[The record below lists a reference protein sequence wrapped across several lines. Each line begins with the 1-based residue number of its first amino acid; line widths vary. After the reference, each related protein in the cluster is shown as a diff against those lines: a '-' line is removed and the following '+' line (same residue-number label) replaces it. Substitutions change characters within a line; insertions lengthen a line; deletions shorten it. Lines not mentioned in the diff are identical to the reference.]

1 MSALKYC
8 FHRLIILT
16 ILATSSLAIAAEQA
30 VDFSALR
37 AERAKAIDEIDTLR
51 AKVRELEEEARVIG
65 INPAGI
71 RGYIDQ
77 TTAELSRLKQQVE
90 TLKKAPGN
98 DERINFINAQIST
111 QELGLTRA
119 KRDKDERDRVDKVQ
133 AETTAK
139 LRAAESSLVVVE
151 TKISELLARDV
162 VAQKFKGDI
171 SLYFAAVIGLMV
183 ILFFGVI
190 FYDETVRTVVF
201 AGPTAIQFVTLFSI
215 IIAIIL
221 FGITGILGDKE
232 LAALLGGLS
241 GYILGKYNESSS
253 RPRQDT
259 KEKTPLVQRPN
270 EA

>member
-1 MSALKYC
+1 MSAIGYC
-8 FHRLIILT
+8 ITFLLVLT
-16 ILATSSLAIAAEQA
+16 MSATSSLAIAAAQA

-51 AKVRELEEEARVIG
+51 ASVRELEEQARVIG
-65 INPAGI
+65 INPAGL

-90 TLKKAPGN
+90 QLKRTPGN
-98 DERINFINAQIST
+98 DERISFVNTQISA
-111 QELGLTRA
+111 QENGLARA
-119 KRDKDERDRVDKVQ
+119 KRDKEERDRIDKAQ
-133 AETTAK
+133 AEVTAK

-162 VAQKFKGDI
+162 VAQNFKGDI

-241 GYILGKYNESSS
+241 GYILGKYNESSNQ
-253 RPRQDT
+253 PRQDA
-259 KEKTPLVQRPN
+259 KEKKPSVQ
-270 EA
+270 